1 MLVFSSM
8 SAVGFGLALIVF
20 AGIRERLMISAVPQS
35 LRGTSIALITA
46 GIMALAFIGFQ
57 GMA

>member
-1 MLVFSSM
+1 
-8 SAVGFGLALIVF
+8 VF